1 MLPWGLVS
9 AGDQLC
15 LVPAWPRWET
25 LALSRFKCYSGEEG
39 KEVLRCRTGA
49 LGFLF
54 LFSSVWPGQ
63 WRLLGS
69 VLLPFSLCY
78 GGWGR
83 GRPRC
88 CSWMTAGQPLRLED
102 LTVGLGSFPSRWFVS
117 WRKVLFP
124 RSFAESPLVGAACS
138 LSHVLVLSLVL
149 RCFLISN
156 KSVNLLWAGTQP
168 ALVCLL
174 LGSWHGVFVNSG
186 PVSEASLCL
195 CQLL

>member
-1 MLPWGLVS
+1 MLPRGLVS
-9 AGDQLC
+9 ARDQLC
-15 LVPAWPRWET
+15 LVPARPRWET
-25 LALSRFKCYSGEEG
+25 LALSRFKCYSEEER
-39 KEVLRCRTGA
+39 KQVLRCRTGA

-54 LFSSVWPGQ
+54 LFSSVWPSR
-63 WRLLGS
+63 WRLVGS
-69 VLLPFSLCY
+69 VPLPFSLRN

-83 GRPRC
+83 GRPRH
-88 CSWMTAGQPLRLED
+88 CSWMPAGQPLRLEV
-102 LTVGLGSFPSRWFVS
+102 LTVGLDSFPSRWFVS
-117 WRKVLFP
+117 WSQVLFP

-156 KSVNLLWAGTQP
+156 KSVNLLRAGTQP

-174 LGSWHGVFVNSG
+174 LGSWHEAFVNSG